1 MTKHFLLIALLAT
14 AVACDPYEGAKTAK
28 SIIAVTVVDFPL
40 GDGFSAPYSATQTAG
55 AWAVTMTCA
64 DLCTLYNDT
73 TVATDGPGDYTD
85 LSNLA
90 VFVTFDGQLNG
101 DLVQTAVDDCTPN
114 GGWLTP
120 SPAAGTGGA
129 WYSCYT
135 PSSPA
140 SYEGGSAVLFV
151 DGIPPVDEPIG
162 GWGNVSGFDP
172 GATIPGTG
180 AITLNGT
187 LSGIGV
193 DVTINRVDTAAC
205 AVCTD

>member
-1 MTKHFLLIALLAT
+1 MTKHLLLIALLAT
-14 AVACDPYEGAKTAK
+14 AVACDPYEDAKTAK

-55 AWAVTMTCA
+55 AWSVGMTCA
-64 DLCTLYNDT
+64 DLCDLYNDT
-73 TVATDGPGDYTD
+73 TVVDDSPSTYTD

-101 DLVQTAVDDCTPN
+101 DLVQASVDDCSPS
-114 GGWLTP
+114 GDWLTP

-151 DGIPPVDEPIG
+151 DGVPAVG
-162 GWGNVSGFDP
+162 GWGNVSGFTP

-180 AITLNGT
+180 AITLTGT
-187 LSGIGV
+187 LGGIGV
-193 DVTINRVDTAAC
+193 DVTIDRIDTAAC